1 MSIARWLGNTSLSQ
15 FIVDYYLR
23 IPYSNS
29 AAPNDAREVGS
40 WDVFERLLGEPHID
54 TMMARD
60 GERVQ
65 TAVPQTSAELQTA
78 LANGCTIL
86 VRNAQKHDPAL
97 SKVAREIEQ
106 DLCGPVNIHMY
117 ATPAGHFGFG
127 WHYDAEEVFIVQTE
141 GQKEYSLRKNTVN
154 PWPLEETLPADMH
167 YEREIMPLMRCK
179 LEPGD
184 FLYIPCG
191 YWHRAFARETSLSLA
206 IGVMAPAAID
216 LLTRLRPLLINSL
229 LWRQRLPIIERL
241 EGDAKIQAT
250 QQYRAMLE
258 SLAAD
263 LQRTLTLKN
272 LPIEDKCPTVLGST
286 GSPCDE

>member
-15 FIVDYYLR
+15 FIADYYLR
-23 IPYSNS
+23 IPFSNS

-40 WDVFERLLGEPHID
+40 WAVFERLLGEPHID

-60 GERVQ
+60 GQRVQ
-65 TAVPQTSAELQTA
+65 TVVPQTSAELQTA
-78 LANGCTIL
+78 LTSGCTIL
-86 VRNAQKHDPAL
+86 IRNAQKHDPRLA
-97 SKVAREIEQ
+97 KVAREIEQ
-106 DLCGPVNIHMY
+106 DLCGPVNIHLY

-127 WHYDAEEVFIVQTE
+127 WHYDAEEVFILQTE

-167 YEREIMPLMRCK
+167 YEREIMPLMRCQ

-191 YWHRAFARETSLSLA
+191 YWHRAVARETSLSLA

-216 LLTRLRPLLINSL
+216 LLIRLRPILIESL

-241 EGDAKIQAT
+241 EGDVRAQAI

-263 LQRTLTLKN
+263 LKRTLTPEN
-272 LPIEDKCPTVLGST
+272 LLVEDRGPPTPRST
-286 GSPCDE
+286 GAP